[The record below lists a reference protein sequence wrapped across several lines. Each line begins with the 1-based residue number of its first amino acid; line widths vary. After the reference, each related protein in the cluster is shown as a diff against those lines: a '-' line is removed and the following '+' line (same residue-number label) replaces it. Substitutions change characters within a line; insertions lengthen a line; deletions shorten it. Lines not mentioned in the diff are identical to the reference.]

1 MHIFFAADNRSRL
14 CTKTILLNIQKV
26 ISMKKKQVELTQE
39 QCQEIID
46 QMTTRSFYRSDKGN
60 SSDMENLQTMESVG
74 SSIDDILP
82 EPLPSVA
89 KQAQTEAAS
98 SVAEVA
104 KEISPIVN
112 AEEQP
117 PTPPIQRRVS
127 SKQRKLSL
135 EEYRNTFM
143 RPYKIEDRKP
153 VFISGKLRK
162 MLDKFAC
169 KIGEDRMSMSGL
181 LENIVRH
188 HIELYSEDFEHW
200 KGM

>member
-1 MHIFFAADNRSRL
+1 MSKKEI
-14 CTKTILLNIQKV
+14 K
-26 ISMKKKQVELTQE
+26 ISNEEMMELMGLKRTSDSNE
-39 QCQEIID
+39 D
-46 QMTTRSFYRSDKGN
+46 SDKTVIELAIEKY
-60 SSDMENLQTMESVG
+60 SREEL
-74 SSIDDILP
+74 
-82 EPLPSVA
+82 A
-89 KQAQTEAAS
+89 
-98 SVAEVA
+98 A
-104 KEISPIVN
+104 KEAKLSAEPTTDGVTSDDTEELPKVNN

-117 PTPPIQRRVS
+117 PAPTIQRRVS

-169 KIGEDRMSMSGL
+169 KIGEDRMSLSGL

-188 HIELYSEDFEHW
+188 HIELYTDDFEHW

>member
-1 MHIFFAADNRSRL
+1 
-14 CTKTILLNIQKV
+14 
-26 ISMKKKQVELTQE
+26 MKKKQVELTQE
-39 QCQEIID
+39 QCDEIIEK
-46 QMTTRSFYRSDKGN
+46 MTAGSFYKSGTGN
-60 SSDMENLQTMESVG
+60 VHNTEDLQTEESTG

-82 EPLPSVA
+82 EPLPSVTE
-89 KQAQTEAAS
+89 QVQTEVMPS
-98 SVAEVA
+98 
-104 KEISPIVN
+104 
-112 AEEQP
+112 
-117 PTPPIQRRVS
+117 IQRRVS

>member
-1 MHIFFAADNRSRL
+1 MHIFFAAYNRSKL

-46 QMTTRSFYRSDKGN
+46 QMTTRSFYK
-60 SSDMENLQTMESVG
+60 SSTGKVHNADELQTEESVE

-82 EPLPSVA
+82 EPLPSAV
-89 KQAQTEAAS
+89 KQIQTET
-98 SVAEVA
+98 V
-104 KEISPIVN
+104 SPISEETDELLPTNVV
-112 AEEQP
+112 EEQP

-153 VFISGKLRK
+153 VFISGKFRK

-188 HIELYSEDFEHW
+188 HIALYSEDFEHW

>member
-1 MHIFFAADNRSRL
+1 MHIFFAADNRSIL

-82 EPLPSVA
+82 EPLPSAV
-89 KQAQTEAAS
+89 KHIQTDT
-98 SVAEVA
+98 V
-104 KEISPIVN
+104 SPIS
-112 AEEQP
+112 EETDEVLPTNVVEQQP
-117 PTPPIQRRVS
+117 LTPPIHRRVS

>member
-1 MHIFFAADNRSRL
+1 
-14 CTKTILLNIQKV
+14 
-26 ISMKKKQVELTQE
+26 MKKKQVELTQE

-82 EPLPSVA
+82 EPLPSAV
-89 KQAQTEAAS
+89 KHIQTET
-98 SVAEVA
+98 V
-104 KEISPIVN
+104 SPIS
-112 AEEQP
+112 EETDEVLPTNVVEQQP

>member
-1 MHIFFAADNRSRL
+1 
-14 CTKTILLNIQKV
+14 
-26 ISMKKKQVELTQE
+26 MKKKQFELTQE
-39 QCQEIID
+39 QHQEIIEK
-46 QMTTRSFYRSDKGN
+46 MTERSFYGSDADKHQKEVE
-60 SSDMENLQTMESVG
+60 SDAMASDELFTNEITPKPISQVVEQV
-74 SSIDDILP
+74 
-82 EPLPSVA
+82 
-89 KQAQTEAAS
+89 QTEAES
-98 SVAEVA
+98 PVAEV
-104 KEISPIVN
+104 

-117 PTPPIQRRVS
+117 PAPTIQHRVS

-153 VFISGKLRK
+153 VFISGKLHK

-181 LENIVRH
+181 LENIVRQ
-188 HIELYSEDFEHW
+188 HIELYADDFEHW

>member
-1 MHIFFAADNRSRL
+1 MHIFFAADNRSIL

-82 EPLPSVA
+82 EPLPSAV
-89 KQAQTEAAS
+89 KQIQTET
-98 SVAEVA
+98 V
-104 KEISPIVN
+104 SPIP
-112 AEEQP
+112 EETDEVLPINVVEQQP
-117 PTPPIQRRVS
+117 LTPPIHRRVS

>member
-1 MHIFFAADNRSRL
+1 MHIFFAADNRSIL

-46 QMTTRSFYRSDKGN
+46 QMTTRSFYKSGTGKVHNAG
-60 SSDMENLQTMESVG
+60 ELQTEESVE

-82 EPLPSVA
+82 EPLPSAV
-89 KQAQTEAAS
+89 KHIQTDT
-98 SVAEVA
+98 V
-104 KEISPIVN
+104 SPIS
-112 AEEQP
+112 EETDEVLPTNVVEQQP

>member
-1 MHIFFAADNRSRL
+1 MS
-14 CTKTILLNIQKV
+14 
-26 ISMKKKQVELTQE
+26 KKETLSKAELQEMTGLDFSEQNSQVE
-39 QCQEIID
+39 
-46 QMTTRSFYRSDKGN
+46 
-60 SSDMENLQTMESVG
+60 ENRKK
-74 SSIDDILP
+74 SIDAALENFSIENIKPL
-82 EPLPSVA
+82 PLPSVTE
-89 KQAQTEAAS
+89 QAQTEAVY
-98 SVAEVA
+98 SVAEVID
-104 KEISPIVN
+104 EVPPTNV

-117 PTPPIQRRVS
+117 PTPIIQRRVS

>member
-1 MHIFFAADNRSRL
+1 
-14 CTKTILLNIQKV
+14 
-26 ISMKKKQVELTQE
+26 MKKKQVELTQE
-39 QCQEIID
+39 QCDEIIEK
-46 QMTTRSFYRSDKGN
+46 MTARSFYKSGTGKIYNAD
-60 SSDMENLQTMESVG
+60 ELHTEESTG

-89 KQAQTEAAS
+89 EETQTEAMP

-104 KEISPIVN
+104 DEAPPTNVV
-112 AEEQP
+112 EQQP
-117 PTPPIQRRVS
+117 PTSPIQRRVS
-127 SKQRKLSL
+127 SKQRRLSL

-162 MLDKFAC
+162 MLDKIAC

-188 HIELYSEDFEHW
+188 HIELYADDFEHW

>member
-1 MHIFFAADNRSRL
+1 MS
-14 CTKTILLNIQKV
+14 
-26 ISMKKKQVELTQE
+26 KKQTLSKTELQEMTGLDFSEQNSQVEE
-39 QCQEIID
+39 
-46 QMTTRSFYRSDKGN
+46 RRKK
-60 SSDMENLQTMESVG
+60 
-74 SSIDDILP
+74 SIDAALENFSIENIKP
-82 EPLPSVA
+82 HPLPSEL
-89 KQAQTEAAS
+89 KQAQTEA
-98 SVAEVA
+98 VPPVTEDVDGV
-104 KEISPIVN
+104 PPTNV

-117 PTPPIQRRVS
+117 PTPIIQRRVS

>member
-1 MHIFFAADNRSRL
+1 MS
-14 CTKTILLNIQKV
+14 
-26 ISMKKKQVELTQE
+26 KKQTLSKAELQEMTGLDFSEQNSQVEE
-39 QCQEIID
+39 
-46 QMTTRSFYRSDKGN
+46 RRKK
-60 SSDMENLQTMESVG
+60 
-74 SSIDDILP
+74 SIDAALENFPIENIKP

-89 KQAQTEAAS
+89 EQAQTEAAS
-98 SVAEVA
+98 SVTEDVD
-104 KEISPIVN
+104 ENPPTNVVD
-112 AEEQP
+112 EQP
-117 PTPPIQRRVS
+117 PTPFVQRRVS

-188 HIELYSEDFEHW
+188 HIELYAEDFEHW

>member
-1 MHIFFAADNRSRL
+1 MS
-14 CTKTILLNIQKV
+14 
-26 ISMKKKQVELTQE
+26 KKQTLSKTELQEMTGLDFYEQISQVE
-39 QCQEIID
+39 
-46 QMTTRSFYRSDKGN
+46 
-60 SSDMENLQTMESVG
+60 ENRKK
-74 SSIDDILP
+74 SIDAALEDFSIENIKPL
-82 EPLPSVA
+82 PLPSVA
-89 KQAQTEAAS
+89 EQAQTEAAPS
-98 SVAEVA
+98 IEEVTD
-104 KEISPIVN
+104 EVPPTNVV
-112 AEEQP
+112 EQQP
-117 PTPPIQRRVS
+117 PAPIIQRRVS

-188 HIELYSEDFEHW
+188 HIELYADDFEHW

>member
-1 MHIFFAADNRSRL
+1 MSKKEI
-14 CTKTILLNIQKV
+14 K
-26 ISMKKKQVELTQE
+26 ISNEEMMELMGLKRTSNS
-39 QCQEIID
+39 D
-46 QMTTRSFYRSDKGN
+46 DDSDK
-60 SSDMENLQTMESVG
+60 TA
-74 SSIDDILP
+74 IDLAIEKYSKEELA
-82 EPLPSVA
+82 A
-89 KQAQTEAAS
+89 KEVEQPDKPATD
-98 SVAEVA
+98 EVA
-104 KEISPIVN
+104 LNNSEGVTEVVV
-112 AEEQP
+112 EEQP
-117 PTPPIQRRVS
+117 STPPIQRRVS

>member
-1 MHIFFAADNRSRL
+1 
-14 CTKTILLNIQKV
+14 
-26 ISMKKKQVELTQE
+26 MKRKLVELTQE
-39 QCQEIID
+39 QCQEVIEK
-46 QMTTRSFYRSDKGN
+46 MAERSFYKSGTSKVHN
-60 SSDMENLQTMESVG
+60 AEELQTEDSLE

-82 EPLPSVA
+82 EPLPLVA
-89 KQAQTEAAS
+89 KQAQTEAVP

-104 KEISPIVN
+104 DEVTPTNVI
-112 AEEQP
+112 EEQP
-117 PTPPIQRRVS
+117 PTPTIQRRVS

-188 HIELYSEDFEHW
+188 HIELYADDFEHW

>member
-82 EPLPSVA
+82 EPLPSAV
-89 KQAQTEAAS
+89 KHIQTDT
-98 SVAEVA
+98 V
-104 KEISPIVN
+104 SPIS
-112 AEEQP
+112 EETDEVLPTNVVEQQP

-127 SKQRKLSL
+127 NKQRKLSL

>member
-1 MHIFFAADNRSRL
+1 
-14 CTKTILLNIQKV
+14 
-26 ISMKKKQVELTQE
+26 MKRKLVELTQE
-39 QCQEIID
+39 QCQEVIEK
-46 QMTTRSFYRSDKGN
+46 MAERSFYKSGTGKAHN
-60 SSDMENLQTMESVG
+60 AEELQTEDSVE
-74 SSIDDILP
+74 SSINDILP

-89 KQAQTEAAS
+89 KQAQTEVAS
-98 SVAEVA
+98 SVTEDVD
-104 KEISPIVN
+104 EN
-112 AEEQP
+112 P

-162 MLDKFAC
+162 ILDKFAC
-169 KIGEDRMSMSGL
+169 KIGEDRMSRSGL

>member
-1 MHIFFAADNRSRL
+1 M
-14 CTKTILLNIQKV
+14 
-26 ISMKKKQVELTQE
+26 MKKKQVELTQE

-46 QMTTRSFYRSDKGN
+46 QMTTRSFYKSDTGSK
-60 SSDMENLQTMESVG
+60 ELQTIESVE
-74 SSIDDILP
+74 SSIDDIKP

-89 KQAQTEAAS
+89 KQAQTEAVT
-98 SVAEVA
+98 SVTEVT
-104 KEISPIVN
+104 EDVPPTNVV
-112 AEEQP
+112 EEQP

>member
-1 MHIFFAADNRSRL
+1 MSKKETLSKAELQEMTGLDFSEQNSQTEESRKKNIDAALENFS
-14 CTKTILLNIQKV
+14 IENIK
-26 ISMKKKQVELTQE
+26 
-39 QCQEIID
+39 
-46 QMTTRSFYRSDKGN
+46 
-60 SSDMENLQTMESVG
+60 
-74 SSIDDILP
+74 P
-82 EPLPSVA
+82 HPLPSEL
-89 KQAQTEAAS
+89 KQAQTEAEPP
-98 SVAEVA
+98 VAV
-104 KEISPIVN
+104 
-112 AEEQP
+112 EQP
-117 PTPPIQRRVS
+117 PSPPIQRRVS

-143 RPYKIEDRKP
+143 RPYRIEDRKP

-188 HIELYSEDFEHW
+188 HIELYADDFEHW

>member
-1 MHIFFAADNRSRL
+1 MHIFFAADNRSKL
-14 CTKTILLNIQKV
+14 CTKTIVLTFKTIQKM
-26 ISMKKKQVELTQE
+26 SKKQTLSKTELQE
-39 QCQEIID
+39 
-46 QMTTRSFYRSDKGN
+46 MTGLDFSEQN
-60 SSDMENLQTMESVG
+60 SQIEESRKK
-74 SSIDDILP
+74 SIDAALEDFSIENIKPL
-82 EPLPSVA
+82 PLPSVA
-89 KQAQTEAAS
+89 EQAQTEAVP
-98 SVAEVA
+98 SVTEVTD
-104 KEISPIVN
+104 EVPPTNVV
-112 AEEQP
+112 EEQP
-117 PTPPIQRRVS
+117 PAPPIQRRVS

>member
-1 MHIFFAADNRSRL
+1 MHIFFAADNRSKL
-14 CTKTILLNIQKV
+14 CTKTIVLTFKTIQKM
-26 ISMKKKQVELTQE
+26 SKKQTLSKTELQEMTGLDFSEQNSQVE
-39 QCQEIID
+39 
-46 QMTTRSFYRSDKGN
+46 
-60 SSDMENLQTMESVG
+60 ENRKKSVDAALEDF
-74 SSIDDILP
+74 SIENIKPL
-82 EPLPSVA
+82 PLPSVA
-89 KQAQTEAAS
+89 EQAQTEAVL
-98 SVAEVA
+98 SVTEVID
-104 KEISPIVN
+104 EVPPTSVV
-112 AEEQP
+112 EQQP

-162 MLDKFAC
+162 MLNKFAC

>member
-1 MHIFFAADNRSRL
+1 MSKKEI
-14 CTKTILLNIQKV
+14 K
-26 ISMKKKQVELTQE
+26 ISNEEMMELMGLKRTS
-39 QCQEIID
+39 D
-46 QMTTRSFYRSDKGN
+46 SNGDSDKTAIELAIEKY
-60 SSDMENLQTMESVG
+60 SKKEL
-74 SSIDDILP
+74 
-82 EPLPSVA
+82 A
-89 KQAQTEAAS
+89 
-98 SVAEVA
+98 A
-104 KEISPIVN
+104 KETELSAEATTDEITPDATEKLPKVDN

-117 PTPPIQRRVS
+117 PAPSIQRRVS

-188 HIELYSEDFEHW
+188 HIELYTDDFEHW

>member
-1 MHIFFAADNRSRL
+1 
-14 CTKTILLNIQKV
+14 
-26 ISMKKKQVELTQE
+26 MKRKLVELTQE
-39 QCQEIID
+39 QCQEVIEK
-46 QMTTRSFYRSDKGN
+46 MAERSFYKSGTSKVHN
-60 SSDMENLQTMESVG
+60 AEELQTEDSLE

-89 KQAQTEAAS
+89 KQGQTEAEP
-98 SVAEVA
+98 SVAEVTDEA
-104 KEISPIVN
+104 PPTNVV
-112 AEEQP
+112 EEQP

>member
-1 MHIFFAADNRSRL
+1 
-14 CTKTILLNIQKV
+14 
-26 ISMKKKQVELTQE
+26 MKKKQVELTQE
-39 QCQEIID
+39 QCQEFID
-46 QMTTRSFYRSDKGN
+46 QMTTRSFYKSGTGKVHNAD
-60 SSDMENLQTMESVG
+60 ELQTEESVE
-74 SSIDDILP
+74 SSINDILP

-89 KQAQTEAAS
+89 KQAQTKAAS

-104 KEISPIVN
+104 TEISPIVN
-112 AEEQP
+112 AEELP
-117 PTPPIQRRVS
+117 PTPTIQRRVS

>member
-1 MHIFFAADNRSRL
+1 
-14 CTKTILLNIQKV
+14 
-26 ISMKKKQVELTQE
+26 MKKKQVELTQE

-82 EPLPSVA
+82 EPLPSAA
-89 KQAQTEAAS
+89 KLIQTET
-98 SVAEVA
+98 V
-104 KEISPIVN
+104 SPIP
-112 AEEQP
+112 EETDEVLPTNVVEQQP
-117 PTPPIQRRVS
+117 PTSPIQRRVS

-135 EEYRNTFM
+135 EEYLNTFM

-188 HIELYSEDFEHW
+188 HIELYAEDFEHW

>member
-1 MHIFFAADNRSRL
+1 MS
-14 CTKTILLNIQKV
+14 
-26 ISMKKKQVELTQE
+26 KKQTLSKTELQEMTGLDFSEQNSQVE
-39 QCQEIID
+39 
-46 QMTTRSFYRSDKGN
+46 
-60 SSDMENLQTMESVG
+60 ENRKK
-74 SSIDDILP
+74 SIDAALENFSIENIKPL
-82 EPLPSVA
+82 PLPSVTE
-89 KQAQTEAAS
+89 QAQTEAVS
-98 SVAEVA
+98 SVAEVID
-104 KEISPIVN
+104 EVPPTNV

-117 PTPPIQRRVS
+117 PTPIIQRRVS

-162 MLDKFAC
+162 KLDKFAC

>member
-1 MHIFFAADNRSRL
+1 MHIFFAADKRSRL

-46 QMTTRSFYRSDKGN
+46 QMTIRSFYRSDKGN

-89 KQAQTEAAS
+89 KQAQTEAVP
-98 SVAEVA
+98 SVTEETDEVLPTNVV
-104 KEISPIVN
+104 EQ
-112 AEEQP
+112 QP
-117 PTPPIQRRVS
+117 PTPTIQRRVS

-169 KIGEDRMSMSGL
+169 KIGVDRLSMSGL

>member
-1 MHIFFAADNRSRL
+1 
-14 CTKTILLNIQKV
+14 
-26 ISMKKKQVELTQE
+26 MKKKEIKISNEEMMELMGLKRTS
-39 QCQEIID
+39 D
-46 QMTTRSFYRSDKGN
+46 SNDDSDKTVIEMAIEKY
-60 SSDMENLQTMESVG
+60 SKEEL
-74 SSIDDILP
+74 
-82 EPLPSVA
+82 A
-89 KQAQTEAAS
+89 
-98 SVAEVA
+98 A
-104 KEISPIVN
+104 KET
-112 AEEQP
+112 EQP
-117 PTPPIQRRVS
+117 NEPTTDEVTPNDTEDSTKVDSAEQQPAIPPIQRRVS

>member
-1 MHIFFAADNRSRL
+1 MASDGLFTN
-14 CTKTILLNIQKV
+14 
-26 ISMKKKQVELTQE
+26 
-39 QCQEIID
+39 EI
-46 QMTTRSFYRSDKGN
+46 M
-60 SSDMENLQTMESVG
+60 
-74 SSIDDILP
+74 P
-82 EPLPSVA
+82 EPIPQMAEQVQTDAETSV
-89 KQAQTEAAS
+89 
-98 SVAEVA
+98 
-104 KEISPIVN
+104 

-117 PTPPIQRRVS
+117 PAPTIQRRVS

-143 RPYKIEDRKP
+143 RPYRIEDRKP

-188 HIELYSEDFEHW
+188 HIELYADDFEHW

>member
-1 MHIFFAADNRSRL
+1 MSKKEI
-14 CTKTILLNIQKV
+14 K
-26 ISMKKKQVELTQE
+26 ISNEEMMELMGLKRTS
-39 QCQEIID
+39 D
-46 QMTTRSFYRSDKGN
+46 SNDDSDKTAI
-60 SSDMENLQTMESVG
+60 EL
-74 SSIDDILP
+74 
-82 EPLPSVA
+82 A
-89 KQAQTEAAS
+89 TEKYSKEELA
-98 SVAEVA
+98 A
-104 KEISPIVN
+104 KETVLSAEPKPDEITSKDTEELPKGDN

-117 PTPPIQRRVS
+117 PAPTIQRRVS

>member
-1 MHIFFAADNRSRL
+1 MS
-14 CTKTILLNIQKV
+14 
-26 ISMKKKQVELTQE
+26 KKETLSKAELQEMTGLDFSEQNSQVE
-39 QCQEIID
+39 
-46 QMTTRSFYRSDKGN
+46 
-60 SSDMENLQTMESVG
+60 ESRKK
-74 SSIDDILP
+74 SIDAALEDFSIENIKPL
-82 EPLPSVA
+82 PLPSVA
-89 KQAQTEAAS
+89 EQAFGNLPVEDNKSESIPLVAEQVQTEA
-98 SVAEVA
+98 E
-104 KEISPIVN
+104 PPF

-117 PTPPIQRRVS
+117 SAPTIQRRVS